1 MSSIRYIVEKKK
13 IAHNIDVLR
22 QRVGNKQIY
31 AVLKADGY
39 GLGCAALAAAC
50 VENGL
55 HSFAVTDVREAVA
68 IANAGIDV
76 EEILLMSSAPKE
88 QIPELVGM
96 GVTFTVATEQD
107 AANLAA
113 YPVRA
118 HIKVDTGMGRRG
130 FASHQ
135 AQKIAQ
141 LYAQYPNIRFVGIY
155 THFSNGMDAK
165 ACKVQY
171 DRFRKVLM
179 ELEKLGIKPS
189 IRHCCNSLA
198 TFYQKGM
205 MLDGVRV
212 GSALLG
218 RIVGG
223 DRFGLQRT
231 GVCQVPVESVR
242 TIEKGDT
249 VGYGSIFHAKKQM
262 RIALC
267 PIGTHHGFG
276 IATRNGDQDLLP
288 ACMSMLRLIR
298 NRLTGRSI
306 PSVKIHGKMCKAVGC
321 LCSEAA
327 MIDVSLVDCQAG
339 DVAEVDLN
347 PMLVHD
353 MPIEF
358 V

>member
-1 MSSIRYIVEKKK
+1 MSGMRYLVEKEK
-13 IAHNIDVLR
+13 IAHNIGVLR

-31 AVLKADGY
+31 AVLKSDGY
-39 GLGCAALAAAC
+39 GLGCAALAAVCAD
-50 VENGL
+50 NGL
-55 HSFAVTDVREAVA
+55 HCFAVTDVREAVA
-68 IANAGIDV
+68 VANAGLDV
-76 EEILLMSSAPKE
+76 EDVLLMSSAPRDR
-88 QIPELVGM
+88 IPELVDM
-96 GVTFTVATEQD
+96 GVTFTVASEED
-107 AANLAA
+107 AANLAD

-130 FASHQ
+130 FSHQ
-135 AQKIAQ
+135 QVQQIAQ
-141 LYAQYPNIRFVGIY
+141 LYEKYPNIRFVGIY
-155 THFSNGMDAK
+155 THFTNGADAK
-165 ACKVQY
+165 SSRQQY
-171 DRFRKVLM
+171 DRFRKVLS
-179 ELEKLGIKPS
+179 ELEKLGIKPPM
-189 IRHCCNSLA
+189 RHCCNSLA

-218 RIVGG
+218 RIIGG
-223 DRFGLQRT
+223 NRFGLQRT

-242 TIEKGDT
+242 TMEKGDAL
-249 VGYGSIFHAKKQM
+249 GYGSIFHVKKQM

-276 IATRNGDQDLLP
+276 VATRNGDQDLLP
-288 ACMSMLRLIR
+288 AFLGMLRLIR
-298 NRLTGRSI
+298 NRITGRSI
-306 PSVKIHGKMCKAVGC
+306 PSAKIHGKTCKAVGC

-327 MIDVSLVDCQAG
+327 MLDVSQIDCQAG
-339 DVAEVDLN
+339 DMAEVDLN